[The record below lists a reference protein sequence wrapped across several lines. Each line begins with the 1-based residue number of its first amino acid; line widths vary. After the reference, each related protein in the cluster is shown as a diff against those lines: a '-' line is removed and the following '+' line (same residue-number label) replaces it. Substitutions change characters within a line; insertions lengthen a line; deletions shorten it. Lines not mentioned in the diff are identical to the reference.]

1 MSISLSPRTWIG
13 FFVVLV
19 AATIVAEAL
28 VVQTADFRQH
38 PDLLAFAV
46 TFDLTIGIPLAY
58 YLIISRKLNVTPAS
72 ALVVFLLCTGLAGF
86 ILPAAHQTYLRLVE
100 KALLLTEAG
109 VFVYGVMQVRKI
121 ARVYRAAAQGR
132 ADFLLNLREALAGII
147 GVPVVLSIVVNEVST
162 VRYGL
167 FFWLGGPE
175 VLPGQ
180 KSFTTHRQSGYGAVW
195 TVLLIVLLLET
206 VGLHFL
212 LWRWSPVAAFVSTGL
227 SIYSIVF
234 FVADLAS
241 MVKRPIV
248 FYHDQLLFRIG
259 IRWNATIA
267 RENIVRLTAI
277 RDFDKARE
285 KDTLLCAPANVPNLL
300 LELHAPVAV
309 IGFFGIRRHTK
320 RFAFHADDPA
330 GLIREVSGDFRVGL

>member
-1 MSISLSPRTWIG
+1 MSISFSSRTWIG

-19 AATIVAEAL
+19 AATIFAEAL

-46 TFDLTIGIPLAY
+46 TFDLTVGIPLAY
-58 YLIISRKLNVTPAS
+58 YLIVSRKLHVTPAS
-72 ALVVFLLCTGLAGF
+72 VLVVFLACTGLAGL

-100 KALLLTEAG
+100 KALLLTEG
-109 VFVYGVMQVRKI
+109 GLLVYGVVQVRKVVR
-121 ARVYRAAAQGR
+121 AYRAAARGR

-147 GVPVVLSIVVNEVST
+147 GAPLVLSILVNEIST

-167 FFWLGGPE
+167 LFWLGGPE

-180 KSFTTHRQSGYGAVW
+180 KSFTTHRESGYAAVW
-195 TVLLIVLLLET
+195 TVLLFVLLIET

-212 LWRWSPVAAFVSTGL
+212 LWRWSPVAAFVATGL
-227 SIYSIVF
+227 SIYSLVF
-234 FVADLAS
+234 FAADLAS

-248 FYHDQLLFRIG
+248 FHNNQFLFRIG
-259 IRWNATIA
+259 IRWNATID
-267 RENIVRLTAI
+267 RENIRRLTVI

-309 IGFFGIRRHTK
+309 TGFFGIRRHAQ
-320 RFAFHADDPA
+320 RIAFHADDPS
-330 GLIREVSGDFRVGL
+330 GLIREAAGKA